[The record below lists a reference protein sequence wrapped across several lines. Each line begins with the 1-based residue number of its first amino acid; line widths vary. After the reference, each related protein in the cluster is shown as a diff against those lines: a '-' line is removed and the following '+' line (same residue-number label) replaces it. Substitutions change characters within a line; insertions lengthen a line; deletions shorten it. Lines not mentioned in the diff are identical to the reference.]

1 MSFELGITLFT
12 YHKYRKSM
20 DSPVPLDA
28 HGNPVSGEVDEPLGR
43 SDGIEDA
50 EEINLLSRSDD
61 LEEVIPF

>member
-1 MSFELGITLFT
+1 
-12 YHKYRKSM
+12 M